1 MGRSIEITLA
11 PDHRRPGPRCFGPI
25 VGAVVLTGLGEAF
38 TDLGEALGIPGIKQ
52 IFYGLALL
60 VIVVYRPGPA
70 YGRGWR
76 TSSAFAERGK

>member
-11 PDHRRPGPRCFGPI
+11 PIIGGLGTLFGPI

-38 TDLGEALGIPGIKQ
+38 TDLGEAFGIPGIKQ

-60 VIVVYRPGPA
+60 VIVVYRPAGVWPWLA
-70 YGRGWR
+70 DKLG
-76 TSSAFAERGK
+76 FAERRP